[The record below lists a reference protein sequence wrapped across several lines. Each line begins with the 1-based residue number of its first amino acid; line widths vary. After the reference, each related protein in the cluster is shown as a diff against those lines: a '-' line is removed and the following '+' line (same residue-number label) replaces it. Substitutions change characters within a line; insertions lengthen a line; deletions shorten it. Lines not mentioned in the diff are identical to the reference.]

1 VAGNSQVREFAGETR
16 EAAIASAARYFGVS
30 EEELDYKAVEG
41 SPVSG
46 LGGRSLVI
54 AAPRGQLQMRG
65 DRPREGGRGDR
76 GGRGRDRGDRDRGR
90 SGDRDRGRGGRGR
103 ERGDRGSERGGR
115 SSAGDRSDRGDRGG
129 RDRDRGRA
137 REESDRPLSPE
148 EQELE
153 RMAQEA
159 AQHVRE
165 DGEPQ
170 LLPAMNSKERWVVHN
185 ALKSEAGISSQSE
198 GDGPM
203 RRVKILPA

>member
-1 VAGNSQVREFAGETR
+1 MAGRSQVRDFAGESR

-30 EEELDYKAVEG
+30 EEELDYKAVED

-46 LGGRSLVI
+46 LGDRSLVI
-54 AAPRGQLQMRG
+54 AAPKGQLHMGG

-76 GGRGRDRGDRDRGR
+76 GGRGREHGDRDRGR

-103 ERGDRGSERGGR
+103 ERGDRGPERGGR
-115 SSAGDRSDRGDRGG
+115 SARDRGDRGERGG
-129 RDRDRGRA
+129 RDRDRDRDRGG
-137 REESDRPLSPE
+137 SDRPLSPE

>member
-1 VAGNSQVREFAGETR
+1 MAGHSQVREFAGETR

-30 EEELDYKAVEG
+30 EDELDYKAVED

-46 LGGRSLVI
+46 LGDRSLVI
-54 AAPRGQLQMRG
+54 AAPKGELHMRG
-65 DRPREGGRGDR
+65 ERPREGRRGDR
-76 GGRGRDRGDRDRGR
+76 EGRGRERGDRGR
-90 SGDRDRGRGGRGR
+90 SGGDRGRGGRGR
-103 ERGDRGSERGGR
+103 DRGSERGGR
-115 SSAGDRSDRGDRGG
+115 SSARDRGDRNDRDRD
-129 RDRDRGRA
+129 RDRDRGG
-137 REESDRPLSPE
+137 SDRPLSPE